1 MVGQLSPEEAGW
13 LTSFSESISVS
24 FVCRD
29 ASCLWFGR
37 NDQWVIHRDQRHYR
51 CSLCGKF
58 YSPWTTS
65 GGEVPFQKVIAMRS
79 PVNAATMCFGAKW
92 PGSEGDL
99 WLLRQCEAYA
109 QSQAGP
115 RGEAAINAFVRGTAT
130 ALEEL
135 LQRVAT
141 PLHFRHFG
149 WNPAIER
156 RLAPGAFPREG
167 PKGWGRLVEGGFWGD
182 VLPNPDVPFEEWTE
196 LIPRLGDVIV
206 AARAMSRM

>member
-1 MVGQLSPEEAGW
+1 MDVQRRRS
-13 LTSFSESISVS
+13 SFSESG
-24 FVCRD
+24 RD
-29 ASCLWFGR
+29 AIASDRGDNVL
-37 NDQWVIHRDQRHYR
+37 R
-51 CSLCGKF
+51 C
-58 YSPWTTS
+58 
-65 GGEVPFQKVIAMRS
+65 EVAGLRM
-79 PVNAATMCFGAKW
+79 
-92 PGSEGDL
+92 
-99 WLLRQCEAYA
+99 WLLRQREAYA
-109 QSQAGP
+109 QHQAGP